1 MTYREI
7 VYACMDL
14 LKFSSD
20 DSYYTEDHIIF
31 IASKM
36 RNMILKQRYSD
47 IKKQIPESNY
57 QTICI
62 DLEVTNAIDGVPCAG
77 QYLRSIQE
85 IPITMKIGNQRVYP
99 TDFFQGEVTLVSRER
114 LRYVGHNRYLK
125 NIIYCALSPDNHLYF
140 KSSNPQHLY
149 LKKAKMTGIFDDI
162 QKASQL
168 SCDSD
173 NNTSNCDIMD
183 MEFPLE
189 AALTPQVIELV
200 VKEFNSSQLLK
211 EDEQNDAKD
220 GQPEENR
227 TR

>member
-31 IASKM
+31 IASQM

-57 QTICI
+57 QTICM
-62 DLEVTNAIDGVPCAG
+62 DLQITDAIDGVPCAG
-77 QYLRSIQE
+77 QYLKSIQE
-85 IPITMKIGNQRVYP
+85 IPVTMKIGNQRVYP
-99 TDFFQGEVTLVSRER
+99 GDYFQGEITLVSRER
-114 LRYVGHNRYLK
+114 LRYVGYNKYLK
-125 NIIYCALSPDNHLYF
+125 NIIYCALGPDNHLYF

-149 LKKAKMTGIFDDI
+149 LRKAKMTGIFDDI

-168 SCDSD
+168 SCESD

-200 VKEFNSSQLLK
+200 VKEFNNSQLLK